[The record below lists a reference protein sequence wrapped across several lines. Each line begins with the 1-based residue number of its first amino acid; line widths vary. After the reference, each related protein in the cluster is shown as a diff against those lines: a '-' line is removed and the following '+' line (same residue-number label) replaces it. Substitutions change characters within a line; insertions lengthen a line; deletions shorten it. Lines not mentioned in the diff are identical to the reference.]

1 MLDLLIVGAGPAGI
15 STAVEARDAGIAPDK
30 IIILEKGPAHSYAI
44 RKYYPDEKRVDA
56 VYKGIPAVCEG
67 RICIVDGTKQQ
78 TLDFIDQTIAQWDL
92 RVCYGCGVDTIAR
105 RADGVFEVATPGGK
119 HEARVVVVAI
129 GILGKPNVPDYKIPR
144 NELRGRV
151 HFDVTSEQLKGERA
165 LVVGGGDSAADFA
178 HWLVSK
184 GFKVDLCYRKAELS
198 RMNQI
203 NMADVQGM
211 ASLGRLDLLMPTDV
225 EKLEADAGRPRAV
238 FKQIAPRVYDHVVY
252 ALGGSTPAGFLQS
265 TGIELKGGEPIL
277 GEGGQTNVPGLFLAG
292 DLTVGKKG
300 GSIISAFNSGV
311 HTMRVILR
319 EQLLHGAR

>member
-1 MLDLLIVGAGPAGI
+1 MLDLVIVGAGPAGI
-15 STAVEARDAGIAPDK
+15 STAVEARDAGIAPEK
-30 IIILEKGPAHSYAI
+30 ILILEKGPAHSYAI
-44 RKYYPDEKRVDA
+44 RKFYPDAKRVDA

-67 RICIVDGTKQQ
+67 RICIVDGTKQE

-92 RVCYGCGVDTIAR
+92 RVCYDCGVDTILR
-105 RADGVFEVATPGGK
+105 REDGVFEVATPKGR

-151 HFDVTSEQLKGERA
+151 HFDVTSEQLAGERA

-184 GFKVDLCYRKAELS
+184 GFKVDLSYRKAELS

-203 NMADVQGM
+203 NLADVQGM
-211 ASLGRLDLLMPTDV
+211 ASLGRLELLMPTDV
-225 EKLEADAGRPRAV
+225 EKLEVDAGRPRAV
-238 FKQIAPRVYDHVVY
+238 FKQIAPRTYDHVVY

-277 GEGGQTNVPGLFLAG
+277 GEGGQTNVRGLFLAG

-319 EQLLHGAR
+319 EQLLAGGP